1 MKLLFGG
8 AGVLGSLYAA
18 RLGEAGHE
26 VSVLARGKRLQE
38 IRSQGIV
45 LEHAFPGKRTVI
57 PVNAVGEEE
66 MFTRIGEYV
75 RTAAWILLVLGL
87 VVHPKSGFLNFEKSA
102 NLRYSE
108 LTATTRIE
116 E

>member
-1 MKLLFGG
+1 MKLLFVG

-26 VSVLARGKRLQE
+26 ISVLARGKRLQE

-45 LEHAFPGKRTVI
+45 LEHTFSGT
-57 PVNAVGEEE
+57 
-66 MFTRIGEYV
+66 
-75 RTAAWILLVLGL
+75 WILLVLGL
-87 VVHPKSGFLNFEKSA
+87 MFHPKSGFLNFKKSA

-108 LTATTRIE
+108 FITTTRIQE
-116 E
+116 